1 MRISKRDFE
10 FEILFAKEV
19 SMKRREIYIACLAL
33 LLTASMSAVI
43 RAQTAPPAYTLS
55 VTPANPTSQDT
66 LTLKLAGTWP
76 DNCPP
81 NKLKVSLQDGNI
93 NIDMLLPGAEDGNVP
108 VSKAIKTDWQG
119 TATIGPL
126 APGTYPIYARGVSF
140 TQTGGYV
147 KIGEIQVQS
156 APAGQTDPNAG
167 SGQKPGESKPAVDP
181 NSSKQPGTGA
191 GQKPAEMAAPDWM
204 EALVQGIGV
213 VLMDDSLAKDFT
225 LRAGQCGTVV
235 GCDDPGHA
243 GMILVTWPFY
253 GQGIH
258 DACKDADGVPVAYPL
273 KSAQWMDP
281 KGVRLAVCF
290 NTSGTLSEGQ
300 GGCVLFKAQDGR
312 VYNLV
317 DANSL
322 NEQIGPKGQF
332 HFGDYVRVQGLLQV
346 TGLRTNRASLCPKQ
360 RGDIYCP
367 ILSLCP
373 PPEPKVC
380 GPCPGDKLIVD
391 TGHNQVRLIRDPKCP
406 GGKHTLSGV
415 TTVGI
420 VTSNRTALEV
430 TVTACP
436 GVGGTWKASLS
447 IDDTSSDQ
455 WTTVK
460 VYVDVEGIDLSDIP
474 AGKEIV
480 VAKVVFSTNK

>member
-1 MRISKRDFE
+1 MNKRDFE

-19 SMKRREIYIACLAL
+19 SMKRREIHIACLAL

-43 RAQTAPPAYTLS
+43 WAQTAPPAYTLS
-55 VTPANPTSQDT
+55 VTPANPTSQDI

-93 NIDMLLPGAEDGNVP
+93 NIDMLLPGAQDGNVP

-126 APGTYPIYARGVSF
+126 APGTYLIYARGVSY

-156 APAGQTDPNAG
+156 APAGQTAPNAG
-167 SGQKPGESKPAVDP
+167 GGQ
-181 NSSKQPGTGA
+181 T
-191 GQKPAEMAAPDWM
+191 PAETAAPDWM

-213 VLMDDSLAKDFT
+213 VLMDDSLAKDFA
-225 LRAGQCGTVV
+225 LRAGQYGTVV
-235 GCDDPGHA
+235 GCDDPSHA

-258 DACKDADGVPVAYPL
+258 DACKDADGIPVAYPL

-322 NEQIGPKGQF
+322 NEMIGPTGQF
-332 HFGDYVRVQGLLQV
+332 HFGDCVRVQGLLQV
-346 TGLRTNRASLCPKQ
+346 TGLRTDRASLCPKQ
-360 RGDIYCP
+360 QGDIYCP

-373 PPEPKVC
+373 PPEPKPC

-406 GGKHTLSGV
+406 GGKHTLTGT

-420 VTSNRTALEV
+420 ITSNRTALEV
-430 TVTACP
+430 AVTPCP